1 MEQYFAR
8 DYSGGPFVLFDSA
21 HLSALILIAV
31 IAVSFFFARK
41 LWSESTRR
49 TFRYFMAGWLF
60 VWELSWHLWN
70 LYWGTWTIQ
79 TMLPLHLC
87 SVMVWISIY
96 MLVTKNYSIFEV
108 TYFLGIGGAL
118 QALLTPDAGIY
129 GFPHFRAFQTFASH
143 GGIVLASLYMAVVE
157 GYRPTLKSFKRVL
170 IWTNIYMV
178 CVFFINLAI
187 GSNYLF
193 IAHKPEFPTLIDALA
208 PWPWYILE
216 LEVIAFVILGVM
228 YLPYLF
234 MDLRRERAEPA
245 AQA

>member
-1 MEQYFAR
+1 MEQFFAK
-8 DYSGGPFVLFDSA
+8 DYTGAPFVLFNSA
-21 HLSALILIAV
+21 HLSALGLVVLLAL
-31 IAVSFFFARK
+31 SFIFARRS
-41 LWSESTRR
+41 WSENTKRN
-49 TFRYFMAGWLF
+49 FRYFLAGWLF
-60 VWELSWHLWN
+60 VWEVSWHTWN
-70 LYWGTWTIQ
+70 IYCGTWTVQ

-87 SVMVWISIY
+87 SIIVWLSMY
-96 MLVTKNYSIFEV
+96 MLITKNYSIFEV
-108 TYFLGIGGAL
+108 AYFLGIGGAL

-143 GGIVLASLYMAVVE
+143 GGIVLASLYLAVVE

-178 CVFFINLAI
+178 FVFFLNFAI

-193 IAHKPEFPTLIDALA
+193 IAYKPEFPTLLDMLA

-216 LEVIAFVILGVM
+216 LEVIAFIILGVM
-228 YLPYLF
+228 YLPYLI
-234 MDLRRERAEPA
+234 MDWRARSQSV